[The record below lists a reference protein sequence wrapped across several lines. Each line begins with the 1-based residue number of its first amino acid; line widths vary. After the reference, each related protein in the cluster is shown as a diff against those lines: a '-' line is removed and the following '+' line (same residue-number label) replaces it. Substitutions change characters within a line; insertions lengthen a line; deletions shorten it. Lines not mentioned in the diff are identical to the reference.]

1 MITLSSKRIP
11 SHHDKERSVHF
22 SSFCKQE
29 WTKIKCDKF
38 YLVELGKNNT
48 DKTKSGQFNQ
58 KLSF

>member
-48 DKTKSGQFNQ
+48 DKTKSGQFN
-58 KLSF
+58 